1 MDFIDQIK
9 QFSKRAKIISESIE
23 TEEATK
29 MSIILPFFQML
40 GYDVFNP
47 NEFLPE
53 FTADVGIKKG
63 EKVDFAILN
72 NNCPIILIEAK
83 SCKEKLDKH
92 GSQLFRYFGTTS
104 AKFGILT
111 NGVTYQFFTDLT
123 TPNKMDD
130 IPFLEFDLLDIK
142 DNLLL
147 ELKKFH
153 KDAFDIDTIFSTAS
167 ELKDSTKI
175 MKLLSQQLKSPSDS
189 FIKYILGEFYEGPR
203 TQNVIDKYRELV
215 KRSFNQFISDIISD
229 KIATAFK
236 STETVEKVDDIKEEL
251 EDLSELKE
259 SKIIT
264 TEEELEGFFMIKQI
278 LSEIVDKN
286 RITYKDT
293 ESYFGI
299 LFENNTRKW
308 ICRLKLDGQKNI
320 CFPTEDKKIVKFNI
334 DSIDDILNYKDLLRE
349 TTERYIK

>member
-9 QFSKRAKIISESIE
+9 QFSKRVKGISETIE

-83 SCKEKLDKH
+83 SCREKLDKH

-111 NGVTYQFFTDLT
+111 NGITYQFFTDLT

-175 MKLLSQQLKSPSDS
+175 MKLLSQQLKNPSDG

-203 TQNVIDKYRELV
+203 TQNVIDRYRELV
-215 KRSFNQFISDIISD
+215 KKSFNQFISDIISD

-236 STETVEKVDDIKEEL
+236 STESEEKKTEETKT
-251 EDLSELKE
+251 EDELPVLKE

-264 TEEELEGFFMIKQI
+264 TEEELEGFFIVKQI
-278 LSEIVDKN
+278 LAEILDKS
-286 RITYKDT
+286 RVTYKDT

-308 ICRLKLDGQKNI
+308 ICRLKLDGQKTI
-320 CFPTEDKKIVKFNI
+320 FFPTEDKKIIKFNI
-334 DSIDDILNYKDLLRE
+334 DSIDDITNYTDLLRE
-349 TTERYIK
+349 ITERYLK